1 MNPIVNWNTLD
12 RNTYIKIIVSGT
24 ARRHVSFDSEDLLLT
39 DSDSYNE
46 TLLLQQIAEGNELAF
61 RKLFTV
67 YVPFLQPTVR
77 SIVKDADASDDII
90 QETFIR
96 IWLYRDKLSA
106 IENPRSWVLRIAYNR
121 AFNYLRNRQTHN
133 KAVRYLSLNDH
144 RTDAG
149 PDDVIAFNTLSR
161 LINTAVSN
169 LPPQQNKIYR
179 LNREHG
185 MSIDKIATLMKLS
198 PQTVKN
204 TLSRAMAFIRD
215 FIEKKGYLLS
225 LLILPLKFFLSK

>member
-1 MNPIVNWNTLD
+1 MNPTVNSSVLD
-12 RNTYIKIIVSGT
+12 TRALFKTIASCIPRT
-24 ARRHVSFDSEDLLLT
+24 HVSFDSEDLLLT
-39 DSDSYNE
+39 DSHSYNE
-46 TLLLQQIAEGNELAF
+46 RLLLQQIAEGNETAF
-61 RKLFTV
+61 RKLFTI
-67 YVPFLQPTVR
+67 YVPFLQPTLR

-96 IWLYRDKLSA
+96 IWLYRDKLPA

-133 KAVRYLSLNDH
+133 KAVQFLSLSDH
-144 RTDAG
+144 RTDAD
-149 PDDVIAFNTLSR
+149 PDDVIAFNTLSK
-161 LINTAVSN
+161 LVNTAVSN

-185 MSIDKIATLMKLS
+185 MSIDKIATHMELS

-215 FIEKKGYLLS
+215 FIEKKGYLLT
-225 LLILPLKFFLSK
+225 LLIMPLKFFLSK

>member
-1 MNPIVNWNTLD
+1 MNPTVNSSVLD
-12 RNTYIKIIVSGT
+12 NRALFKTIASCIP
-24 ARRHVSFDSEDLLLT
+24 RRHVSFDSEDLLLT

-46 TLLLQQIAEGNELAF
+46 RLLLQQIAEGNEMAF

-96 IWLYRDKLSA
+96 IWLYRDQLPA

-133 KAVRYLSLNDH
+133 KAVQFLSLSGH

-149 PDDVIAFNTLSR
+149 PDDVIAFNTLSK
-161 LINTAVSN
+161 LVNTAVSK

-185 MSIDKIATLMKLS
+185 MSINKIATHMELS

-225 LLILPLKFFLSK
+225 LLMIPLKFFLSR

>member
-1 MNPIVNWNTLD
+1 MNPTVNSSVLD
-12 RNTYIKIIVSGT
+12 TRALFKTIASCIPRT
-24 ARRHVSFDSEDLLLT
+24 HVSFDSEDLLLT
-39 DSDSYNE
+39 DSHSYNE
-46 TLLLQQIAEGNELAF
+46 RLLLQQIAEGNETAF
-61 RKLFTV
+61 RKLFTI
-67 YVPFLQPTVR
+67 YVPFLQPTLR

-96 IWLYRDKLSA
+96 IWLYRDKLPA
-106 IENPRSWVLRIAYNR
+106 IENPRSWVIRIAYNC
-121 AFNYLRNRQTHN
+121 AFNYLRNRQTHD
-133 KAVRYLSLNDH
+133 KAVRLLSLSDH

-149 PDDVIAFNTLSR
+149 PDDVIAFNTLSK
-161 LINTAVSN
+161 LVNTAVSN

-185 MSIDKIATLMKLS
+185 MSIDKIATHMELS

-225 LLILPLKFFLSK
+225 LLIMPLKFFLSK

>member
-1 MNPIVNWNTLD
+1 MNPTVNSSVLD
-12 RNTYIKIIVSGT
+12 TRALFKTIASCIPRT
-24 ARRHVSFDSEDLLLT
+24 HVSFDSEDLLLT
-39 DSDSYNE
+39 DSHSYNE
-46 TLLLQQIAEGNELAF
+46 RLLLQQIAEGNEIAF
-61 RKLFTV
+61 RKLFTI

-96 IWLYRDKLSA
+96 IWLYRDKLPA

-133 KAVRYLSLNDH
+133 KAVRFLSLSDH

-149 PDDVIAFNTLSR
+149 PDDVIAFNTLSK
-161 LINTAVSN
+161 LVNTAVSN

-185 MSIDKIATLMKLS
+185 MSIDKIATHMELS

-225 LLILPLKFFLSK
+225 LLIMPLKFFLSK

>member
-1 MNPIVNWNTLD
+1 MNPTVNSSVLD
-12 RNTYIKIIVSGT
+12 TRALFKTIASCIPRT
-24 ARRHVSFDSEDLLLT
+24 HVSFDSEDLLLT
-39 DSDSYNE
+39 DSHSYNE
-46 TLLLQQIAEGNELAF
+46 KLLLQQIAEGNEIAF
-61 RKLFTV
+61 RKLFTI

-96 IWLYRDKLSA
+96 IWLYRDKLPA
-106 IENPRSWVLRIAYNR
+106 IENPRSWVIRIAYNC
-121 AFNYLRNRQTHN
+121 AFNYLRNRQTHD
-133 KAVRYLSLNDH
+133 KAVRLLSLSDH

-149 PDDVIAFNTLSR
+149 PDDVIAFNTLSK
-161 LINTAVSN
+161 LVNTAVSN

-185 MSIDKIATLMKLS
+185 MSIDKIATHMELS

-204 TLSRAMAFIRD
+204 TLSRAVAFIRD
-215 FIEKKGYLLS
+215 FIEKKGYLLT
-225 LLILPLKFFLSK
+225 LLIMPLKFFLSK

>member
-1 MNPIVNWNTLD
+1 MNPTVNSSVLD
-12 RNTYIKIIVSGT
+12 NRALFKTIAPCIP
-24 ARRHVSFDSEDLLLT
+24 RRHVSFDSEDLLLT
-39 DSDSYNE
+39 DSHSYNE
-46 TLLLQQIAEGNELAF
+46 RLLLQQIAEGNETAF
-61 RKLFTV
+61 RKLFTI
-67 YVPFLQPTVR
+67 YVPFLQPTLR
-77 SIVKDADASDDII
+77 SIVKDAYASDDII

-96 IWLYRDKLSA
+96 IWLYRDKLPA
-106 IENPRSWVLRIAYNR
+106 IENPRSWVIRIAYNR

-133 KAVRYLSLNDH
+133 KAVQFLSLSDH
-144 RTDAG
+144 RTDAD
-149 PDDVIAFNTLSR
+149 PDDVIAFNTLSK
-161 LINTAVSN
+161 LVNTAVSN

-185 MSIDKIATLMKLS
+185 MSIDKIASHMELS

-225 LLILPLKFFLSK
+225 LLIMPLKFFLSK

>member
-1 MNPIVNWNTLD
+1 MNPTVNSSVLD
-12 RNTYIKIIVSGT
+12 TRALFKTIASCIPRT
-24 ARRHVSFDSEDLLLT
+24 HVSFDSEDLLLT
-39 DSDSYNE
+39 DSHSYNE
-46 TLLLQQIAEGNELAF
+46 RLLLQQIAEGNETAF
-61 RKLFTV
+61 RKLFTI
-67 YVPFLQPTVR
+67 YVPFLQPTLR

-96 IWLYRDKLSA
+96 IWLYRDKLPA

-121 AFNYLRNRQTHN
+121 AFNYLRNRQTHD
-133 KAVRYLSLNDH
+133 KAVRLLSLSDH

-149 PDDVIAFNTLSR
+149 PDDVIAFNTLSK
-161 LINTAVSN
+161 LVTTAVSN

-185 MSIDKIATLMKLS
+185 MSIDKIATHMELS

-225 LLILPLKFFLSK
+225 LLIMPLKFFLSK

>member
-1 MNPIVNWNTLD
+1 MNPTVNSSVLD
-12 RNTYIKIIVSGT
+12 TRALFKTIASCIPRT
-24 ARRHVSFDSEDLLLT
+24 HVSFDSEDLLLT
-39 DSDSYNE
+39 DSHSYNE
-46 TLLLQQIAEGNELAF
+46 RLLLQQIAEGNETAF
-61 RKLFTV
+61 RKLFTI
-67 YVPFLQPTVR
+67 YVPFLQPTLR

-96 IWLYRDKLSA
+96 IWLYRDKLPA

-133 KAVRYLSLNDH
+133 KAVQFLSLSDH
-144 RTDAG
+144 RTDAD
-149 PDDVIAFNTLSR
+149 PDDVIAFNTLSK
-161 LINTAVSN
+161 LVNTAVSN

-185 MSIDKIATLMKLS
+185 MSIDKIATHMELS

-225 LLILPLKFFLSK
+225 LLIMPLKFFLSK

>member
-1 MNPIVNWNTLD
+1 MNPTVNWNTLEKKSLFK
-12 RNTYIKIIVSGT
+12 TIGCYIP
-24 ARRHVSFDSEDLLLT
+24 RRHAIFESEGLLLT

-46 TLLLQQIAEGNELAF
+46 RLLLQQIAEGNEMAF

-96 IWLYRDKLSA
+96 IWLYRDKLPA
-106 IENPRSWVLRIAYNR
+106 IENPRSWVIRIAYNC
-121 AFNYLRNRQTHN
+121 AFNYLRNRQTHD
-133 KAVRYLSLNDH
+133 KAVRLLSLSDH

-149 PDDVIAFNTLSR
+149 PDDVIAFNTLSK
-161 LINTAVSN
+161 LVTTAVSN

-185 MSIDKIATLMKLS
+185 MSIDKIATHMELS

-215 FIEKKGYLLS
+215 FIEKKGYLLT
-225 LLILPLKFFLSK
+225 LLIMPLKFFLSK

>member
-1 MNPIVNWNTLD
+1 MNPTVNWNTLAKKSLFK
-12 RNTYIKIIVSGT
+12 TIGCYIP
-24 ARRHVSFDSEDLLLT
+24 RRHAIFESEGLQLT

-46 TLLLQQIAEGNELAF
+46 RLLLQQIAEGNEMAF
-61 RKLFTV
+61 RKLFSV
-67 YVPFLQPTVR
+67 YVPFLQSTVG
-77 SIVKDADASDDII
+77 SIVKDADASDHII

-96 IWLYRDKLSA
+96 IWLYRDQLPA

-133 KAVRYLSLNDH
+133 KAVQFLSLSDH

-149 PDDVIAFNTLSR
+149 PDDVIAFNTLSK
-161 LINTAVSN
+161 LVNTAVSN

-185 MSIDKIATLMKLS
+185 MSIDKIATHMELS

-225 LLILPLKFFLSK
+225 LLMIPLKFFLSK

>member
-1 MNPIVNWNTLD
+1 MNPTVNWNTLEKKSLFK
-12 RNTYIKIIVSGT
+12 TIGSYIP
-24 ARRHVSFDSEDLLLT
+24 RRYVIFESEGLLLT

-46 TLLLQQIAEGNELAF
+46 RLLLLQIAEGNEMAF

-96 IWLYRDKLSA
+96 IWLYRDKLPA

-121 AFNYLRNRQTHN
+121 AFNYLRNRQTHK
-133 KAVRYLSLNDH
+133 KAVRLLSLSDH

-149 PDDVIAFNTLSR
+149 PDDVIAFNTLSK
-161 LINTAVSN
+161 LVNTAVSN

-185 MSIDKIATLMKLS
+185 MSIDKIATHMELS

-204 TLSRAMAFIRD
+204 TLSRAVAFIRD
-215 FIEKKGYLLS
+215 FIEKKGYLLT
-225 LLILPLKFFLSK
+225 LLIMPLKFFLSK